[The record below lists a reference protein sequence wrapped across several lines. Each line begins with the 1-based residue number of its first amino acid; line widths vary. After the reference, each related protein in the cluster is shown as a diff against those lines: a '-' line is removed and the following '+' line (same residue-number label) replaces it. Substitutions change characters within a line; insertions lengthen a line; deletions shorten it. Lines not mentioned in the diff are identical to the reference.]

1 MLHHYPWLSM
11 IITRHQVAVK
21 VRALLGSRA
30 SASDAGTGS
39 RRILS
44 WKHKAHWVKLEP
56 NKADR
61 SEFPHI
67 WERKQRDMQKLSVHN
82 YRSSWNNME
91 EHVEEHLEEL
101 NGGEWFSGSIF
112 WYFLSIFVQVS
123 LMVSQRRLGPR
134 QGAGAVDV
142 VDVLDVSQRPGS
154 KDGWNMPSE
163 MSWNVW
169 KLTCKGIKYKTTA
182 PVHCVARKDRQLS
195 CHIVPSCW
203 MFLV

>member
-1 MLHHYPWLSM
+1 MQL
-11 IITRHQVAVK
+11 K

-67 WERKQRDMQKLSVHN
+67 WVQTKRHAKIVGAQCTITGQAGTTWK
-82 YRSSWNNME
+82 NMWKNIWKNLMAE
-91 EHVEEHLEEL
+91 NDLY
-101 NGGEWFSGSIF
+101 SGSIV

-142 VDVLDVSQRPGS
+142 VDVLDVFVTMV
-154 KDGWNMPSE
+154 GWENRSDPLNHPESLE
-163 MSWNVW
+163 
-169 KLTCKGIKYKTTA
+169 
-182 PVHCVARKDRQLS
+182 
-195 CHIVPSCW
+195 
-203 MFLV
+203 FLLEFH